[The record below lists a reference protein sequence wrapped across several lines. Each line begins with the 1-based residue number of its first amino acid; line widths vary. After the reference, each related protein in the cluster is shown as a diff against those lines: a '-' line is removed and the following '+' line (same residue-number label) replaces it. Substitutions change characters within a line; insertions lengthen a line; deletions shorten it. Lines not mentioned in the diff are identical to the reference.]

1 MKCSNCVLYEGNG
14 VCKIIAGSVEDNG
27 KCRFAVI
34 PDGVVEIDNEDNDDD
49 LEEELSSIAKN
60 LKENKMI
67 IELPYDNVQIVKRK
81 HDAMKAWHED
91 MAKSHQQ
98 AAEWHAEQSDELGKA
113 MKEVPLNPEERSGQ
127 VYGTRGSSTDK
138 PDAPAPAATKVPLD
152 PVKKADLIQILAD
165 HVEEYGDLGLSPEEI
180 VDKIFGE

>member
-1 MKCSNCVLYEGNG
+1 
-14 VCKIIAGSVEDNG
+14 
-27 KCRFAVI
+27 
-34 PDGVVEIDNEDNDDD
+34 
-49 LEEELSSIAKN
+49 
-60 LKENKMI
+60 MI

-165 HVEEYGDLGLSPEEI
+165 HIDEYGDLGISPEEI
-180 VDKIFGE
+180 VDKIFGQ